1 MNKLVV
7 IALASLLAFGT
18 ASISYADNAKT
29 ASKDTKKLSCK
40 KQADKMKI
48 KDKKEKAE
56 FIKKCNKKEKSKKK

>member
-18 ASISYADNAKT
+18 ASISYADNAKVQ
-29 ASKDTKKLSCK
+29 KKLSCK

-48 KDKKEKAE
+48 KGKKEKAA
-56 FIKKCNKKEKSKKK
+56 FIKACNKKEKSKKK